1 MKKAMKLFAV
11 LFTALFVLL
20 GCAKEESTA
29 FELKDEM
36 QTSTLTYYYK
46 GDVVTKQTAES
57 KYIISELPISE
68 DEAMAE
74 LKEQNDQYTTLK
86 GITASLESK
95 DGIITQTVTIDYSV
109 AKVEDL
115 KKAFPDEFSGEGN
128 VVSFKASKELIEQAG
143 YKEKK

>member
-1 MKKAMKLFAV
+1 
-11 LFTALFVLL
+11 
-20 GCAKEESTA
+20 
-29 FELKDEM
+29 M

-57 KYIISELPISE
+57 KYIISKLPISE

>member
-20 GCAKEESTA
+20 GCAKEETA
-29 FELKDEM
+29 TFELKDEM

-128 VVSFKASKELIEQAG
+128 VVSFKASRELIEKAG